1 MSKSKIQMDHL
12 LKDKKEKRELKI
24 SHKKP
29 SESQQKEFRRKYGEF
44 KDNFLAKNTLKSMV
58 FENGSAIA
66 LTYKEMQK
74 IYNEVQQIKNQLN
87 YGKDIKN

>member
-12 LKDKKEKRELKI
+12 LKDKKEKRALKI
-24 SHKKP
+24 AHK
-29 SESQQKEFRRKYGEF
+29 SEENLQKEFRKQYGDF

-74 IYNEVQQIKNQLN
+74 LYNEVQQIKNQLN